1 MLLVLRL
8 QNDRICPVSIPVLLL
23 ITLVVVVVV
32 VVCLGQS
39 RVDAALVLSDSPTLS
54 FEDLLGISYQVAQGM
69 DFLAS
74 KNVGC
79 LSRTPSQYRHP
90 PQPHLN

>member
-1 MLLVLRL
+1 M
-8 QNDRICPVSIPVLLL
+8 
-23 ITLVVVVVV
+23 
-32 VVCLGQS
+32 CLGQS

-74 KNVGC
+74 KNVGF
-79 LSRTPSQYRHP
+79 LSLTLSTDILLHQILTELERRMCSFHSSSEMTSLAQ
-90 PQPHLN
+90 